1 MLTKTGKTIIYAVYT
16 YRDNK
21 ITYFNNKDTA
31 RTFAWN
37 ELMTR
42 WIQDTTPTNDILEAW
57 SDLLLNDEIE
67 DVVSITTETVIDD
80 IEVKVQF
87 LA

>member
-1 MLTKTGKTIIYAVYT
+1 MITTSGKTIIYPVYT

-21 ITYFNNKDTA
+21 TTYFNNKDTA
-31 RTFAWN
+31 RIFAWN
-37 ELMTR
+37 ELITY
-42 WIQDTTPTNDILEAW
+42 WIQEEVPANYIVEAW
-57 SDLLLNDEIE
+57 SELLLNDEIE